1 MFHHLIHRLF
11 NFHRQIKDLN
21 IDTPKFYI
29 IKRNS
34 NFQWYHKLNQVQQD
48 HLLLLLFVNCNY
60 CLNNMHT
67 IMIFHPVY

>member
-11 NFHRQIKDLN
+11 NFHPRIKDLK
-21 IDTPKFYI
+21 IDTPRFYI
-29 IKRNS
+29 MKHNS
-34 NFQWYHKLNQVQQD
+34 NFQWLNIHNQVQQD

-67 IMIFHPVY
+67 IMIFHPM